1 MIWVRFERGRGVRL
15 SNVLGVLY
23 LRSIFLQ
30 TIAFSLTS
38 FLGVILVFVLN
49 SASGSEKTFELG

>member
-23 LRSIFLQ
+23 LIF
-30 TIAFSLTS
+30 SYKRYNSVLT
-38 FLGVILVFVLN
+38 FFIPGVILVFVLN